1 MNFRKL
7 SACAFLATFLGFP
20 IGGAGDVAVAHP
32 HTIIY
37 QIYDNCGCSGSP
49 FHSTNMWS
57 VVIKE
62 MKPGGRSYE
71 RSDQAGC
78 HTTV

>member
-7 SACAFLATFLGFP
+7 IACLFVATFLGFP
-20 IGGAGDVAVAHP
+20 ISGSSDVAVAHP
-32 HTIIY
+32 HTTIY
-37 QIYDNCGCSGSP
+37 YIYNNCGCSGSP
-49 FHSTNMWS
+49 YHVTNMFS
-57 VVIKE
+57 MVRKE
-62 MKPGGRSYE
+62 MKLGGRSYE